1 MLQTDLAE
9 ALYQAL
15 ELLEKYKSE
24 SVSSWDIMGLAVEGY
39 RHVMLPSPPW
49 LR

>member
-1 MLQTDLAE
+1 MSQTDLVE
-9 ALYQAL
+9 TLYQAL

-24 SVSSWDIMGLAVEGY
+24 SVSSWDIMGLAIEAY
-39 RHVMLPSPPW
+39 RYVMLHLAM